1 MYRPGLVI
9 TLLVLVVDQLS
20 KWWLTGLL
28 SAHPGGLRLAPFFNL
43 VPVWNRGV
51 SFGMFN
57 SAAGDQRWWLIGLA
71 LLMVVALLIW
81 LGRISRPYLA
91 GAVGMIIGGA
101 LGNVV
106 DRLRFGAVADFFD
119 FHLAGWH
126 WPAFNIADSAIV
138 LGVAVLLIDS
148 LFGGSERAKTTP

>member
-1 MYRPGLVI
+1 MWRQGILAAV
-9 TLLVLVVDQLS
+9 LVLAVDQFS
-20 KWWLTGLL
+20 KWWLIGLL
-28 SAHPGGLRLAPFFNL
+28 QAYPHGLAITPFFNL

-51 SFGMFN
+51 SFGIFN
-57 SAAGDQRWWLIGLA
+57 AGDGGQKFWLIGVAGVMTAALA
-71 LLMVVALLIW
+71 IW
-81 LGRISRPYLA
+81 LARVGRLVLA
-91 GAVGMIIGGA
+91 IAIGMIIGGA

-126 WPAFNIADSAIV
+126 WPAFNFADSAIV

-148 LFGGSERAKTTP
+148 LFGGSERAKTSP